1 MSFKTIVQI
10 LFLFYISLAF
20 CQEGEKL
27 RTVPL
32 KPLDSALESS
42 YWVGLE
48 LDNPSQINKIG
59 WLQEGGTDYL
69 FGIFEGANMNNFID
83 ALPLYMIK

>member
-1 MSFKTIVQI
+1 MSLQTLVQL

-48 LDNPSQINKIG
+48 LDNPSQIKNIG
-59 WLQEGGTDYL
+59 WQTEGSTE
-69 FGIFEGANMNNFID
+69 FG
-83 ALPLYMIK
+83 